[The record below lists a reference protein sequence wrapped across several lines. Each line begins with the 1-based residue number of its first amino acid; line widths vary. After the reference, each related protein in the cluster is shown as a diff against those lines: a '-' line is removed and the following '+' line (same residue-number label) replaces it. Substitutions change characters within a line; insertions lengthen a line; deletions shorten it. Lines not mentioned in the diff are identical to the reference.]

1 MFKAALFDL
10 DGVVLDT
17 ESQYSVFWSSIFQ
30 RYFGEGEKMAK
41 KIKGQTLQQIYHI
54 YFNERKDLQQV
65 ISVELEVFEQHM
77 SYPFILGFL
86 PFVKALRAIGVKTAI
101 VTSSTKEKMEHV
113 YQNHPD
119 LPSYFDAILTAGD
132 FPHSKPAPDCYLLAA
147 QRVSVPISECV
158 VFEDSI
164 NGLRSGR
171 ASGAKVVGLATTN
184 SKEIIAPIADVIIR
198 DFTMITPPKLLADTL
213 YH

>member
-17 ESQYSVFWSSIFQ
+17 ESQYSIFWSNIFQ
-30 RYFGEGEKMAK
+30 RYFGDGEKIAK
-41 KIKGQTLQQIYHI
+41 KIKGQTLQQIYHT
-54 YFNERKDLQQV
+54 YFNKRMDIQQV
-65 ISVELEVFEQHM
+65 ISVELEAFEQQM
-77 SYPFILGFL
+77 TYPFIPGFL
-86 PFVKALRAIGVKTAI
+86 SFVKALRAIDVKTAI

-113 YQNHPD
+113 YQRHPD

-147 QRVSVPISECV
+147 HRVRVPISECV

-171 ASGAKVVGLATTN
+171 ASGAKVIGLATTN
-184 SKEIIAPIADVIIR
+184 SHEDIAPIADMVVPNFTVI
-198 DFTMITPPKLLADTL
+198 TSPKLLADTL
-213 YH
+213 CN

>member
-17 ESQYSVFWSSIFQ
+17 ESQYSAFWSGIFQ
-30 RYFGEGEKMAK
+30 RFLGDGENYAK
-41 KIKGQTLQQIYHI
+41 KIKGQTLQQIFHT
-54 YFNERKDLQQV
+54 YFNEKMDLQRI
-65 ISVELEVFEQHM
+65 ISVELEDFEQRM
-77 SYPFILGFL
+77 NYPFIPGVL
-86 PFVKALRAIGVKTAI
+86 PFVKALRAIDVKTAI

-119 LPSYFDAILTAGD
+119 LPSYFNAILTAGD

-147 QRVSVPISECV
+147 HSVGVSISECV

-164 NGLRSGR
+164 NGLRSGC

-184 SKEIIAPIADVIIR
+184 CQEVIAPIADMVVS
-198 DFTMITPPKLLADTL
+198 DFTVITSPKTLADAL
-213 YH
+213 CH